1 MPPIRRAVTLIA
13 ILTALAGAFMHMQA
27 QALGRVVAE
36 KQLRVARAT
45 AMSLGSDELARA
57 ESEVRAGRS
66 AAGARHVDTQQGR
79 LRVETVTERQAAHR
93 QTVRVRVADESGRVL
108 SRYETVVEVE
118 RR

>member
-1 MPPIRRAVTLIA
+1 MPPIRRAVTVIA
-13 ILTALAGAFMHMQA
+13 ILTALAGAFMQMQA
-27 QALGRVVAE
+27 KALGRVVAE
-36 KQLRVARAT
+36 KELRLAQAAAT
-45 AMSLGSDELARA
+45 SLGSDELVRA

-79 LRVETVTERQAAHR
+79 LRVETVTERQAAYRHL
-93 QTVRVRVADESGRVL
+93 VRVSVADDAGRVL